1 MKELF
6 VNNNGAIL
14 PNKGATIAAGNRSYL
29 YGDGLFESV
38 RIMNGKPI
46 NIENHFNR
54 LVFGAK
60 ALKMRIPTFFT
71 AQFFEDKVIELCS
84 ISSIDQGGK
93 CRISIDRALGSTYVP
108 ETNEIS
114 YFIEIYPYESNFF
127 ELNSKGLEVDIY
139 HDQKKQNNF
148 LANYKTKNG
157 LLYVMTAIKAKEK
170 QLDDMLITN
179 EKDII
184 IESSNSN
191 IFIVSNGV
199 LYTPGLEDGC
209 LAGTMRMQIINI
221 AIQHGIKV
229 YECSIMPQ
237 NLLAADEI
245 FFTNAIRGIVWVGGY
260 RTKRYFNSVGRKLQS
275 YLNDHWS
282 NYFDKIEG
290 EQNND

>member
-1 MKELF
+1 MKELY

-46 NIENHFNR
+46 NLENHYNR
-54 LVFGAK
+54 LVQGAK
-60 ALKMRIPTFFT
+60 AIKMRFPAFFT
-71 AQFFEDKVIELCS
+71 VQFFEDKIVELLNVS
-84 ISSIDQGGK
+84 EIKEGGK
-93 CRISIDRALGSTYVP
+93 CRISLDRALGGTYIP

-114 YFIEIYPYESNFF
+114 YFIEVYPYEANYF
-127 ELNSKGLEVDIY
+127 ELNSKGFEIDIY
-139 HDQKKQNNF
+139 QEQKKQNNF
-148 LANYKTKNG
+148 LANFKTKNG
-157 LLYVMTAIKAKEK
+157 LLYVMTAIAAKEK
-170 QLDDMLITN
+170 NLDDMLLTN
-179 EKDII
+179 EKGVI

-191 IFIVSNGV
+191 LFIVSNGV

-209 LAGTMRMQIINI
+209 LAGTMRMQVINL

-260 RTKRYFNSVGRKLQS
+260 RTKRYYNSLGRKLQS
-275 YLNDHWS
+275 FLNDYWS
-282 NYFDKIEG
+282 NHFEKLEG
-290 EQNND
+290 ETE

>member
-1 MKELF
+1 MKELY

-46 NIENHFNR
+46 NLENHYNR
-54 LVFGAK
+54 LVQGAK
-60 ALKMRIPTFFT
+60 AIKMRFPAFFT
-71 AQFFEDKVIELCS
+71 IQFFEDKIVELLNVS
-84 ISSIDQGGK
+84 EIKEGGK
-93 CRISIDRALGSTYVP
+93 CRISLDRALGGTYIP

-114 YFIEIYPYESNFF
+114 YFIEVYPYEANYF
-127 ELNSKGLEVDIY
+127 ELNSKGFEIDIY
-139 HDQKKQNNF
+139 QEQKKQNNF
-148 LANYKTKNG
+148 LANFKTKNG
-157 LLYVMTAIKAKEK
+157 LLYVMTAIAAKEK
-170 QLDDMLITN
+170 NLDDMLLTN
-179 EKDII
+179 EKGVI

-191 IFIVSNGV
+191 LFIVSNGV

-209 LAGTMRMQIINI
+209 LAGTMRMQVINL

-260 RTKRYFNSVGRKLQS
+260 RTKRYYNSLGRKLQS
-275 YLNDHWS
+275 FLNDYWS
-282 NYFDKIEG
+282 NHFEKLEG
-290 EQNND
+290 ETE

>member
-1 MKELF
+1 MKELY

-46 NIENHFNR
+46 NLENHYNR
-54 LVFGAK
+54 LVQGAK
-60 ALKMRIPTFFT
+60 AIKMRFPAFFT
-71 AQFFEDKVIELCS
+71 VQFFEDKIVELAN
-84 ISSIDQGGK
+84 ISGITDGGK
-93 CRISIDRALGSTYVP
+93 CRISLDRALGGTYIP

-114 YFIEIYPYESNFF
+114 YFIEVYPYESNFF
-127 ELNSKGLEVDIY
+127 ELNSKGFEIDIY
-139 HDQKKQNNF
+139 QDQKKQNNF
-148 LANYKTKNG
+148 LANFKTKNG
-157 LLYVMTAIKAKEK
+157 LLYVMTAIAAKEK
-170 QLDDMLITN
+170 NLDDMLLTN
-179 EKDII
+179 EKGVI

-191 IFIVSNGV
+191 LFIVSNGV

-209 LAGTMRMQIINI
+209 LAGTMRMQVINL

-260 RTKRYFNSVGRKLQS
+260 RTKRYYNSLGRKLQS
-275 YLNDHWS
+275 FLNDYWS
-282 NYFDKIEG
+282 NHFEKLEG
-290 EQNND
+290 ETE

>member
-1 MKELF
+1 MKELY

-46 NIENHFNR
+46 NLENHYNR
-54 LVFGAK
+54 LVQGAK
-60 ALKMRIPTFFT
+60 AIKMRFPAFFT
-71 AQFFEDKVIELCS
+71 VQFFEDKIVELLNVS
-84 ISSIDQGGK
+84 EIKEGGK
-93 CRISIDRALGSTYVP
+93 CRISLDRALGGTYIP

-114 YFIEIYPYESNFF
+114 YFIEVYPYEANYF
-127 ELNSKGLEVDIY
+127 ELNSKGFEIDIY
-139 HDQKKQNNF
+139 QEQKKQNNF
-148 LANYKTKNG
+148 LANFKTKNG
-157 LLYVMTAIKAKEK
+157 LLYVMTAIAAKEK
-170 QLDDMLITN
+170 NLDDMLLTN
-179 EKDII
+179 EKGVI

-191 IFIVSNGV
+191 LFIVSNGV

-209 LAGTMRMQIINI
+209 LAGTMRMQVINL

-260 RTKRYFNSVGRKLQS
+260 RTKRYYNSLGRKLQS
-275 YLNDHWS
+275 FLNEYWS
-282 NYFDKIEG
+282 NHFEKLEG
-290 EQNND
+290 ETE

>member
-38 RIMNGKPI
+38 RIINGKPI
-46 NIENHFNR
+46 NLENHYDR
-54 LVFGAK
+54 LVQGAK
-60 ALKMRIPTFFT
+60 ALKMRFPAFFSVN
-71 AQFFEDKVIELCS
+71 FFEDKIVEICRMS
-84 ISSIDQGGK
+84 GISEGGK
-93 CRISIDRALGSTYVP
+93 CRISLDRALGGTYIP

-114 YFIEIYPYESNFF
+114 YFIEVYPYEANLF
-127 ELNSKGLEVDIY
+127 ELNSKGFEVDIY
-139 HDQKKQNNF
+139 NDQKKQNNF

-157 LLYVMTAIKAKEK
+157 LLYVMTAIAAKERH
-170 QLDDMLITN
+170 LDDMLLTN
-179 EKDII
+179 EKGVI

-209 LAGTMRMQIINI
+209 LAGTMRMQVINI

-245 FFTNAIRGIVWVGGY
+245 FLTNAIRGIVWVGGY
-260 RTKRYFNSVGRKLQS
+260 RTKRYFNTLGRKLQS
-275 YLNDHWS
+275 FLNDYWS
-282 NYFDKIEG
+282 NHFNNLEG
-290 EQNND
+290 EAE